1 MSSVDL
7 QDQPIVGRISIFYMF
22 FVQIIWRKL
31 LSVDLDC
38 INDQVEYIA
47 LPLVDNLLF
56 SLFFFHSFCFLCFF
70 LKTFHT
76 HNTHIA
82 IVVHITNFSIYL

>member
-22 FVQIIWRKL
+22 FGEFVWRKL

-38 INDQVEYIA
+38 TNDQVEYIV
-47 LPLVDNLLF
+47 LPLVDNFVF
-56 SLFFFHSFCFLCFF
+56 SLFFFHSFCFLVFF
-70 LKTFHT
+70 L
-76 HNTHIA
+76 
-82 IVVHITNFSIYL
+82 NFSHA